1 MLGTAAQKAHWS
13 PRVNVSGTVP
23 QFASGTLCVWG
34 VDVVY
39 VNFLEGILAT
49 FILNIFI

>member
-23 QFASGTLCVWG
+23 QFASGTLGGG

-39 VNFLEGILAT
+39 VSFLEGILAT